1 MRPALLKILLVFT
14 LIVWGTTSFAKRF
27 SSKYCEFELPPG
39 WECALEGTEYVCQSE
54 NADRKKESI
63 IILST
68 KIRGEQDSLDE
79 YMAFLKKPK
88 EFSLPGGKKQI
99 SESKSTKMTRVNDH
113 QWVDALHLA
122 SEVPGFYTRY
132 LATVKEDLGV
142 AVTFSVGKDQ
152 YAAYQPVMDK
162 LVTTLRVFRQ
172 KKAELA
178 DLRTGKSEDA
188 NFSDTTF
195 NPNSAMDLQA
205 NKTKSRG
212 AGGDGEDNTTLFL
225 ILGLVGAGVFIA
237 AKAKKKKG
245 AKPKK
250 KQ

>member
-63 IILST
+63 IILAA

-212 AGGDGEDNTTLFL
+212 AGGDGDDNTTLFL
-225 ILGLVGAGVFIA
+225 ILGLVAAGVFIA

>member
-1 MRPALLKILLVFT
+1 
-14 LIVWGTTSFAKRF
+14 
-27 SSKYCEFELPPG
+27 
-39 WECALEGTEYVCQSE
+39 
-54 NADRKKESI
+54 
-63 IILST
+63 
-68 KIRGEQDSLDE
+68 
-79 YMAFLKKPK
+79 
-88 EFSLPGGKKQI
+88 
-99 SESKSTKMTRVNDH
+99 
-113 QWVDALHLA
+113 
-122 SEVPGFYTRY
+122 
-132 LATVKEDLGV
+132 VKEDLGV

-212 AGGDGEDNTTLFL
+212 AGGDGDDNTTLFL
-225 ILGLVGAGVFIA
+225 ILGLVAAGVFIA